1 MSKRELAALR
11 RDAEER
17 EAEEREILRRRVESQ
32 CQYCCLWL
40 ERCVCFQSFD
50 AAMAA
55 ADYTRVNE
63 FFNEVWLIQP

>member
-17 EAEEREILRRRVESQ
+17 EAEEREIHRRRVESQ
-32 CQYCCLWL
+32 CQYCCHGQ
-40 ERCVCFQSFD
+40 RCVCFESFD

-55 ADYTRVNE
+55 GEYTRVNK